1 MQRKS
6 LSSPGESPDLDRY
19 AEIIKSG
26 RYFRKISLSLLKEM
40 LREGEYVTL
49 NAEEYLLRENHNKPP
64 ELIVLLEGSLVVTAQ
79 DNFIMRL
86 NNSGDVVGEMSI
98 ISSNPK
104 PFTDVIAEDDS
115 QVVIFPN
122 HLFKVAEDDTKVS
135 VAYYIFSHILA
146 EKLRHVTAQTLLKKN
161 ARTHDT
167 QNPLIAILDP
177 DKESRGKIKSAL
189 ENVWE
194 KACVIELEFQEFLAK
209 PFQNDFDFLIIDPE
223 NIAEGSTQTDS
234 IRNLIQICSSHLAP
248 MLVISQFCKEEENRQ
263 FLAGLGVAD
272 FLQKPFSAFDLQHL
286 LTKFRKDHYRRK
298 ELEQVEITA
307 DTDKL
312 TGLANRRRMDE
323 FLDAMLTLFPE
334 EKKPFSFIIADVDHF
349 KHYNDTHGHQ
359 LGDVVLASVA
369 SIFKN
374 NIRRGDLAARFGG
387 EEFVV
392 ILPNCKKDNAV
403 QIGHKLRMAIAEEKI
418 PFQEQQPMGNLTCTF
433 GVATF
438 PEDADTK
445 ELLLKKA
452 DDCLYKGKAAGR
464 NMVVAAER
472 L

>member
-1 MQRKS
+1 
-6 LSSPGESPDLDRY
+6 
-19 AEIIKSG
+19 
-26 RYFRKISLSLLKEM
+26 
-40 LREGEYVTL
+40 
-49 NAEEYLLRENHNKPP
+49 
-64 ELIVLLEGSLVVTAQ
+64 
-79 DNFIMRL
+79 
-86 NNSGDVVGEMSI
+86 
-98 ISSNPK
+98 
-104 PFTDVIAEDDS
+104 
-115 QVVIFPN
+115 
-122 HLFKVAEDDTKVS
+122 
-135 VAYYIFSHILA
+135 
-146 EKLRHVTAQTLLKKN
+146 
-161 ARTHDT
+161 
-167 QNPLIAILDP
+167 
-177 DKESRGKIKSAL
+177 
-189 ENVWE
+189 
-194 KACVIELEFQEFLAK
+194 
-209 PFQNDFDFLIIDPE
+209 
-223 NIAEGSTQTDS
+223 
-234 IRNLIQICSSHLAP
+234 
-248 MLVISQFCKEEENRQ
+248 
-263 FLAGLGVAD
+263 
-272 FLQKPFSAFDLQHL
+272 
-286 LTKFRKDHYRRK
+286 
-298 ELEQVEITA
+298 
-307 DTDKL
+307 
-312 TGLANRRRMDE
+312 MDE